1 VGIAE
6 ELCGSLRGVEGAA
19 RLKAIRD
26 FSNLNAMRFWIY
38 VTCVA
43 LAGLS
48 LAAAALA
55 RTDSGQPQQVSAAP
69 SGVTIERVSP
79 LPGLVAPDIAFAIL
93 VILRAPASSS
103 SAAIGDGA
111 SFTASFVPSDSGRA
125 PIALSVGKSALSPG
139 FKGRRGFYVG
149 LRGPDD
155 RVIPDGVYRL
165 RVCLSAAGSGGPTSV
180 NPDCRVVPSVTRVTS
195 FIPRAPELW

>member
-1 VGIAE
+1 M
-6 ELCGSLRGVEGAA
+6 
-19 RLKAIRD
+19 RLW
-26 FSNLNAMRFWIY
+26 FC
-38 VTCVA
+38 VTCTALVA
-43 LAGLS
+43 LS
-48 LAAAALA
+48 LAAVALA
-55 RTDSGQPQQVSAAP
+55 RTGSGQPQHVPASPPA
-69 SGVTIERVSP
+69 VTIERVSP
-79 LPGLVAPDIAFAIL
+79 LPELVAPDIASGIL
-93 VILRAPASSS
+93 VILRATASAS

-125 PIALSVGKSALSPG
+125 PIALSVGKSALSQA
-139 FKGRRGFYVG
+139 FKSRRGFYVG

-165 RVCLSAAGSGGPTSV
+165 RVCLSAAGSGVAASV